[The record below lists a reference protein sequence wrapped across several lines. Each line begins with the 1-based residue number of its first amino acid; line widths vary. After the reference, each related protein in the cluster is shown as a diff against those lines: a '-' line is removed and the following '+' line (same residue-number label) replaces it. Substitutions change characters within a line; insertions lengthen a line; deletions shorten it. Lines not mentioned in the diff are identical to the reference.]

1 MNNKKVYG
9 NRAEFLRE
17 KHHDVS
23 GCENC
28 DESLVFAMR
37 DNYHEFFLGLRTI
50 LKCLEIAEKEGYVPK
65 LPPEWWFILH

>member
-28 DESLVFAMR
+28 DESMVFAMQ
-37 DNYHEFFLGLRTI
+37 DNYHEFSLGLRTI
-50 LKCLEIAEKEGYVPK
+50 LKCLEIEEKEGYVPK
-65 LPPEWWFILH
+65 LPPEWRFMLH